1 MRIDRE
7 VHAFRRES
15 QQAAPIIDGSETLEG
30 DAHESEITGLVLV
43 ERAFHQAS
51 QTRMRE
57 TLIAPLV
64 LAPEVLEMWPA
75 ASDLRTAPAGE
86 PRCWWSGRGSD
97 ASQMAEPR
105 QPRRGCRRSWGRNR
119 CSWARSG
126 GT

>member
-30 DAHESEITGLVLV
+30 DAQESEITGLVLV
-43 ERAFHQAS
+43 ELAFHQAS
-51 QTRMRE
+51 QTRMGE

-75 ASDLRTAPAGE
+75 ASDLRTAPRWGAE
-86 PRCWWSGRGSD
+86 VLVERSGIGRVP
-97 ASQMAEPR
+97 MAEPR
-105 QPRRGCRRSWGRNR
+105 QPRPGCRRSWGRNR

-126 GT
+126 RT